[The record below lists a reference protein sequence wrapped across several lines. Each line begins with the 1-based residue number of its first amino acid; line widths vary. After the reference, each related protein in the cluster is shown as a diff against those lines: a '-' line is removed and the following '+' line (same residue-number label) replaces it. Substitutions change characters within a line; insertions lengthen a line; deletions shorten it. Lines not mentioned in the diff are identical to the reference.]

1 MIEDPPILT
10 IHRGFPRPSPEQVA
24 ALAGA
29 PTGFVADCM
38 DGRGALD
45 ARIKPV
51 GATPPG
57 FCGVAVTC
65 QPGPGD
71 CLAVLAALDVI
82 RPGDVLV
89 VATDGFIGTAVAGDR
104 LTGMARNGGAVGFVT
119 DGCVRDIAGIE
130 AVGLSCYAVGIT
142 PNSPANNGP
151 GTVGFPVTLGGVAV
165 TSGDILLADR
175 DGVVVVPH
183 ARIDAVIDRLQRV
196 RDAEMALDAE
206 VSDGLCV
213 PPEIR
218 ELLAGGAVRN
228 VD

>member
-10 IHRGFPRPSPEQVA
+10 IRRRFPRPTPEQVA

-45 ARIKPV
+45 ARIKPM

-65 QPGPGD
+65 QAGPGD

-82 RPGDVLV
+82 RPGDVV
-89 VATDGFIGTAVAGDR
+89 VAATDGFTGTAVAGDR

-130 AVGLSCYAVGIT
+130 AVGLSCYASGIT

-151 GTVGFPVTLGGVAV
+151 GTVGLPITLGGIAIE
-165 TSGDILLADR
+165 SGDIILADR

-196 RDAEMALDAE
+196 REAEMALDAE
-206 VSDGLCV
+206 VSEGLCV
-213 PPEIR
+213 PPDIR
-218 ELLAGGAVRN
+218 ELLATDAVQN
-228 VD
+228 LD

>member
-10 IHRGFPRPSPEQVA
+10 IRRGFARPTPEQVA
-24 ALAGA
+24 ALTGA

-45 ARIKPV
+45 AAIKPI
-51 GATPPG
+51 GSTPAG
-57 FCGVAVTC
+57 FCGIAVTC
-65 QPGPGD
+65 HAGPGD

-89 VATDGFIGTAVAGDR
+89 TATDGFSGTAVAGDR

-119 DGCVRDIAGIE
+119 DGCVRDVVGIE
-130 AVGLSCYAVGIT
+130 AVGLPCYAAGVT

-151 GTVGFPVTLGGVAV
+151 GTVGLPVTLGGAV
-165 TSGDILLADR
+165 IESGDIVLADR
-175 DGVVVVPH
+175 DGVVVVPSG
-183 ARIDAVIDRLQRV
+183 RIDAVIDRLQRV
-196 RDAEMALDAE
+196 REAEEALDAE

-213 PPEIR
+213 PGEIR
-218 ELLAGGAVRN
+218 ELLAGDAVRN
-228 VD
+228 LD

>member
-10 IHRGFPRPSPEQVA
+10 IRRRFPRPTPDQVA
-24 ALAGA
+24 ALSGA

-45 ARIKPV
+45 ARIKPM
-51 GATPPG
+51 GSTPPE

-65 QPGPGD
+65 QAGPGD

-89 VATDGFIGTAVAGDR
+89 AATDGFAGTAVAGDR

-130 AVGLSCYAVGIT
+130 AVGLSCHASGIT

-151 GTVGFPVTLGGVAV
+151 GTVGLPVTLGGIAV
-165 TSGDILLADR
+165 DSGDVILADR
-175 DGVVVVPH
+175 DGVVVVPFD
-183 ARIDAVIDRLQRV
+183 RIDAVTDRLQRV

-206 VSDGLCV
+206 VSEGLCV
-213 PPEIR
+213 PPDIR
-218 ELLAGGAVRN
+218 ELLGGDAVRN
-228 VD
+228 LD

>member
-10 IHRGFPRPSPEQVA
+10 IRRAFARPTPEQVA
-24 ALAGA
+24 ALTGA

-45 ARIKPV
+45 AAIKPV

-65 QPGPGD
+65 HAGPGD
-71 CLAVLAALDVI
+71 CLALLAALDLI

-89 VATDGFIGTAVAGDR
+89 AATDGFSGTAVAGDR

-119 DGCVRDIAGIE
+119 DGCVRDVVGIE
-130 AVGLSCYAVGIT
+130 AVGLSCYAAGVT

-151 GTVGFPVTLGGVAV
+151 GTVGLPVTLGGAAIEP
-165 TSGDILLADR
+165 GDIVLADR
-175 DGVVVVPH
+175 DGVVIVPFD
-183 ARIDAVIDRLQRV
+183 RIDAVIERLQRV
-196 RDAEMALDAE
+196 RDAEETLDAE
-206 VSDGLCV
+206 VSEGLCV
-213 PPEIR
+213 PPDIR
-218 ELLAGGAVRN
+218 ELLATDAVKTL
-228 VD
+228 D